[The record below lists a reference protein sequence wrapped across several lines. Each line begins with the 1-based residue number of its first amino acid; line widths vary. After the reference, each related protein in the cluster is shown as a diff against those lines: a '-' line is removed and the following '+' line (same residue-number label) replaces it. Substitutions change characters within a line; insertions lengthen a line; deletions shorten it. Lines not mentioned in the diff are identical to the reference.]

1 MVTNFSVKIGVIGLF
16 SFIRGPG
23 IRKRIAIS
31 HFWFQNVHLRWT
43 GYIV

>member
-1 MVTNFSVKIGVIGLF
+1 MATNFIVKIGEIGLF
-16 SFIRGPG
+16 SFIHGPG

-31 HFWFQNVHLRWT
+31 HFWFKRVHR